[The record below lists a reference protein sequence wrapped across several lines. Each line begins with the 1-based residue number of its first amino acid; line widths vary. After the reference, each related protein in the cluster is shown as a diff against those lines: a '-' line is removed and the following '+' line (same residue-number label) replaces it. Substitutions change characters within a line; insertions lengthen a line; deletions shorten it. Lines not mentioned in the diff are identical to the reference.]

1 MPQLSRFFIRA
12 GFVCLVLGMAAGLVA
27 SVSPTL
33 AVVRPTWI
41 HLITV
46 GWLTQLIF
54 GVGLWL
60 FPPVR
65 TNQAQSARG
74 GWTGFWLLNSG
85 LLLRVIGEPL
95 TAFTGKGEPLLLL
108 SALLQ
113 LLAIVV
119 LVIILAPRVRAR

>member
-1 MPQLSRFFIRA
+1 VPQLSRFFIRA
-12 GFVCLVLGMAAGLVA
+12 GFICLVLGMAAGLVA
-27 SVSPTL
+27 AISPTL

-65 TNQAQSARG
+65 TGQPDSGKG
-74 GWTGFWLLNSG
+74 GWTGFWLLNGG

-95 TAFTGKGEPLLLL
+95 VAFTGKGELLLL
-108 SALLQ
+108 ASALLQ

-119 LVIILAPRVRAR
+119 LVITLAPRVRAR